1 MTYLEGH
8 AETADEK
15 LDKLSDDYM
24 TAKAT
29 FNTLKILF
37 FGICAGT
44 WALILGLFLLWAKH
58 YFNW

>member
-1 MTYLEGH
+1 MAYLEAH
-8 AETADEK
+8 AEGTDTK
-15 LDKLSDDYM
+15 LDKLSDDFT

-37 FGICAGT
+37 FAICGGT
-44 WALILGLFLLWAKH
+44 WALILGVFLIWAKH